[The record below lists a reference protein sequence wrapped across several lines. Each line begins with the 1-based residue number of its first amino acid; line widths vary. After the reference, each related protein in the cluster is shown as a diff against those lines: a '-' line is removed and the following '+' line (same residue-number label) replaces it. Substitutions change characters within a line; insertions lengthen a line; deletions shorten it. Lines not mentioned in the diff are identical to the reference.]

1 MAIVAFI
8 NIISILL
15 ILILEKIKFIGL
27 MKTLGMTTNNLSKVF
42 LWITMRYIC
51 YSLIIGNVVTILLI
65 IAQNLWHLIP
75 LNEAIYYMSYVP
87 MQFDFDYF
95 IFANLAIIFLG
106 LLGIVIPRLVIK
118 QISPAEA
125 LKIE

>member
-1 MAIVAFI
+1 
-8 NIISILL
+8 
-15 ILILEKIKFIGL
+15 
-27 MKTLGMTTNNLSKVF
+27 MTTNNLSKVF

-75 LNEAIYYMSYVP
+75 LNEAMYYMSYVP

-118 QISPAEA
+118 HISPAVA

>member
-1 MAIVAFI
+1 
-8 NIISILL
+8 
-15 ILILEKIKFIGL
+15 
-27 MKTLGMTTNNLSKVF
+27 
-42 LWITMRYIC
+42 
-51 YSLIIGNVVTILLI
+51 
-65 IAQNLWHLIP
+65 
-75 LNEAIYYMSYVP
+75 MSYVP